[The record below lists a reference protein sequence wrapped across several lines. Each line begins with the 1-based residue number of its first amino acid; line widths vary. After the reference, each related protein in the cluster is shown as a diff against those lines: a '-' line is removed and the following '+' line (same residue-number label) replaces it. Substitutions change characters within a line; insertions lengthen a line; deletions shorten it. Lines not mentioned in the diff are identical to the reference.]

1 MDNENNEISQKINKE
16 EEKDNNIKDLNELV
30 YYIMEDDFN
39 DKDKNST
46 KKKEKSTKK
55 EEKNEEKC

>member
-39 DKDKNST
+39 DKDKN
-46 KKKEKSTKK
+46 
-55 EEKNEEKC
+55 EEKC